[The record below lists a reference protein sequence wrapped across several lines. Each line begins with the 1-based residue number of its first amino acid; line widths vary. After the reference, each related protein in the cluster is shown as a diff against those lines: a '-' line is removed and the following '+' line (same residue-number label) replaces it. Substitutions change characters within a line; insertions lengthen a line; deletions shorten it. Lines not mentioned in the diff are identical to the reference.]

1 MLFFQL
7 GYTGRLSVAIA
18 LAVVAA
24 ARLGAQDIP
33 QANSVEKVTLQY
45 RVARDAFAPSR
56 FIAVIGD
63 GVSPPLELVWDLHQ
77 TAAHEKKK
85 AQFDDLIRSLE
96 AKQIN
101 GVEFECRAEWI
112 QYGAKLRITTVPEL
126 SASGTKRIQDRSR

>member
-7 GYTGRLSVAIA
+7 GYTGRLSVAIV
-18 LAVVAA
+18 LGVVAA
-24 ARLGAQDIP
+24 ARLGAQDRPKTDSI
-33 QANSVEKVTLQY
+33 ETITLQY
-45 RVARDAFAPSR
+45 RVAQDAFAPSR

-63 GVSPPLELVWDLHQ
+63 AISPPLELVWDLPQ
-77 TAAHEKKK
+77 TAAHENKK

-112 QYGAKLRITTVPEL
+112 QKGAKLRITNVPEL
-126 SASGTKRIQDRSR
+126 SASGTKRIQDSSR